1 VVVRRGDHAMPV
13 GDALPLVLPPDA
25 QRTPTP

>member
-1 VVVRRGDHAMPV
+1 VVRRGDHAMPV

-25 QRTPTP
+25 QRAPTP